1 MLQQV
6 KRPCYVACLHKVASS
21 AYQASNLSQV
31 DYCYKL
37 AGNGSPLDLL
47 WYEGEEI
54 PVSIKEIDYEGTNLD
69 DDDDDIE
76 DEESTGE
83 EEDLTN
89 GD

>member
-1 MLQQV
+1 M
-6 KRPCYVACLHKVASS
+6 
-21 AYQASNLSQV
+21 
-31 DYCYKL
+31 
-37 AGNGSPLDLL
+37 
-47 WYEGEEI
+47 
-54 PVSIKEIDYEGTNLD
+54 SIKEIDYEGTNLDD

>member
-1 MLQQV
+1 M
-6 KRPCYVACLHKVASS
+6 
-21 AYQASNLSQV
+21 
-31 DYCYKL
+31 
-37 AGNGSPLDLL
+37 
-47 WYEGEEI
+47 
-54 PVSIKEIDYEGTNLD
+54 SIKEIDYEGTNLD